1 MLTRDAPA
9 NAVQLL
15 LHKVAPVNLKLR
27 RVGRGPHLAPGLAS
41 CIHVPSVLE
50 RALGTEFVEAI
61 LDGLV
66 MRERL
71 EIVHEE
77 LKVVEAARG
86 DGLHDGVGV
95 VHRDEKQGFSRPAGS
110 VGPTI
115 LGRAPPAARCLAT
128 EAGCKRDETE
138 HDELALSYFLL
149 FP

>member
-1 MLTRDAPA
+1 VLTRDAPA

-50 RALGTEFVEAI
+50 RALGAEFVEAI

-110 VGPTI
+110 AGPPTI
-115 LGRAPPAARCLAT
+115 LAERLRRRALSCERQAARGTKL
-128 EAGCKRDETE
+128 K
-138 HDELALSYFLL
+138 HELAFSYFLL
-149 FP
+149 FL